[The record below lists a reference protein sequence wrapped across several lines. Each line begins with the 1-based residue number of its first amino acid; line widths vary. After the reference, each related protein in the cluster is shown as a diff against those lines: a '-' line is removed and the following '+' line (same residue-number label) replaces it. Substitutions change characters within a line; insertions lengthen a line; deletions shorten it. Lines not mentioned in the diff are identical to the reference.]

1 MRRVLISLLMLFYLM
16 LASALPGSFADE
28 QARKPLCVLVFDE
41 TCKAWCTKVRPV
53 MAELKQTYADRVE
66 FAELDATQK
75 VLADTKKRAKDLGIL
90 GWFTDDAD
98 YVPVV
103 LIFDN
108 RRNLIKELPG
118 PKTKEDYSSN
128 IDKAISH
135 SK

>member
-1 MRRVLISLLMLFYLM
+1 MRRVLFSLLMLFYLM
-16 LASALPGSFADE
+16 LGNALPASFADE
-28 QARKPLCVLVFDE
+28 QGRKPLCVLVFDE

-53 MAELKQTYADRVE
+53 MAELKQTYSDRVE

>member
-1 MRRVLISLLMLFYLM
+1 MRVLT
-16 LASALPGSFADE
+16 LPDSFAE
-28 QARKPLCVLVFDE
+28 ELARKPLCVLVFDD
-41 TCKAWCTKVRPV
+41 TCKVWCKKVRPV
-53 MAELKQTYADRVE
+53 MEELKQSYGEKVE
-66 FAELDATQK
+66 FAELDATPA
-75 VLADTKKRAKDLGIL
+75 VLADTKKRAKDLGVL
-90 GWFTDDAD
+90 NWFTDTAD
-98 YVPVV
+98 YVPAV

>member
-1 MRRVLISLLMLFYLM
+1 MRALITGLVLFYM
-16 LASALPGSFADE
+16 FLANALPASFADD
-28 QARKPLCVLVFDE
+28 QLRRPLVVLVFDE
-41 TCKAWCTKVRPV
+41 TCKAWCHKVRPV
-53 MAELKQTYADRVE
+53 MAELKLSYAQRVE
-66 FAELDATQK
+66 FAELDATQS

-118 PKTKEDYSSN
+118 PKTKEDYSAN
-128 IDKAISH
+128 IDKAINH